1 VAGRCRGA
9 GIVARAGE
17 AVTPDE
23 AKIVVLCI
31 VALVVIVFG
40 EIAD

>member
-1 VAGRCRGA
+1 
-9 GIVARAGE
+9 
-17 AVTPDE
+17 VTPDE

-31 VALVVIVFG
+31 VALIVIVFG